1 MILHTEYRPTY
12 YRVWSITYGVLRTLV
27 GKYDGSGGSR
37 FVQNCVL
44 CWWLSYLANL
54 EALDKNRE
62 DLLQI

>member
-1 MILHTEYRPTY
+1 
-12 YRVWSITYGVLRTLV
+12 LV